1 MLDKIITLLKE
12 SSVSIPNLLL
22 QNYRILSITDR
33 ELIILMI
40 LLNEK
45 TSIYNPGKIGTIL
58 QIPLHEVL
66 DNVND
71 LINKGLLKIEI
82 RKVNKIRE
90 EHVLL
95 DDFYKKLAFLIV
107 KEEEKSIKK
116 DIYSIFEKE
125 FGRTLSPMEYEIITN
140 WTERNYSEEL
150 ILLALKEAVY
160 NHVNS
165 LSYVDRILQDWKR
178 KGIKNKEDVEKEK
191 TRFMKKKEEPKK
203 ISFEYDWLHE
213 EENNS

>member
-1 MLDKIITLLKE
+1 MLDKMINLLKE
-12 SSVSIPNLLL
+12 SSISIPHLLL
-22 QNYRILSITDR
+22 QNYRNLSITDR

-45 TSIYNPGKIGTIL
+45 SSIYNPAKLSTIL

-95 DDFYKKLAFLIV
+95 DDVYKKLAFLIV
-107 KEEEKSIKK
+107 KEEEQNTKK

-140 WTERNYSEEL
+140 WIERNYSEEL

-191 TRFMKKKEEPKK
+191 NRFMKKKEQPKQV
-203 ISFEYDWLHE
+203 FEYDWLNE
-213 EENNS
+213 EETNS